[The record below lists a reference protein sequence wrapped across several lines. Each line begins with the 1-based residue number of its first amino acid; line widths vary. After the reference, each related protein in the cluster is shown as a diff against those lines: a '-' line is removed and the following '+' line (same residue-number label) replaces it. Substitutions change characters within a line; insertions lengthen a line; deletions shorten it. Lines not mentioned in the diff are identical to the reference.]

1 MKIKFLY
8 AQVIFLISILIFT
21 ACDNLKED
29 FNIKS
34 YKNPIKIAVVGDVT
48 IGREVAENVFFAVKM
63 AADEINSNGGLTIN
77 GVEREIELVFK
88 NSGGTPKIGET
99 VINELINEN
108 IDIIIGPTVS
118 AVAVD
123 MANLCIENNI
133 LMMTYSAT
141 VPELSYLNDRNLIWR
156 TCPSDAFSGIVMA
169 NYAFDSLDINNGAI
183 LYRED
188 KFGLAMKEVIAEK
201 FILSGGGILATASYP
216 TEEVELNLYDYST
229 QINHLLKSEP
239 QIIFTI
245 VFELEIGKITQDF
258 WASSLYQ
265 NYELKPKIFLTE
277 GGFPQELIAN
287 GQPNV
292 VETILGISSSITTS
306 SNYITFKNNYF
317 QKFDFEPVT
326 YAEHAYDALYSI
338 VYAILKAQ
346 SVLPDD
352 IKQNLRPVTGGT
364 DSGSESVIINVNEY
378 EKAKVFL
385 LSDIDINYEGASG
398 AINFD
403 ENGDPESKFVI
414 WGIRDGEYTE
424 ISYFEK

>member
-1 MKIKFLY
+1 MKIRFLY

-21 ACDNLKED
+21 TCDDLKED

-48 IGREVAENVFFAVKM
+48 IGREFAENVFFAVKM

-88 NSGGTPKIGET
+88 NSGGTPEIGET

-169 NYAFDSLDINNGAI
+169 DYAFDSLDINKGAI

-188 KFGLAMKEVIAEK
+188 KFGLAMKEIIAEE
-201 FILSGGGILATASYP
+201 FILSGGKILAAASYP
-216 TEEVELNLYDYST
+216 TEEIELNLYDYSN
-229 QINHLLKSEP
+229 QINHLLKFEP

-258 WASSLYQ
+258 WASPLYQ
-265 NYELKPKIFLTE
+265 NYVLKPKIFLTE

-338 VYAILKAQ
+338 VYAMLKAQ

-352 IKQNLRPVTGGT
+352 IKQNLRMVTGNTGL
-364 DSGSESVIINVNEY
+364 GSESVIINVNEY

-414 WGIRDGEYTE
+414 WGIRNGEYTE

>member
-1 MKIKFLY
+1 MKIKILY

-21 ACDNLKED
+21 TCDDLKED

-48 IGREVAENVFFAVKM
+48 IGREVAENIFFAVKM
-63 AADEINSNGGLTIN
+63 ADDEINSNGGLTIN

-88 NSGGTPKIGET
+88 NSGGTPGIGET

-169 NYAFDSLDINNGAI
+169 DYAFDSLDIDKGAI

-201 FILSGGGILATASYP
+201 FILSGGEILATASYP
-216 TEEVELNLYDYST
+216 TEEVELNLYDYSN
-229 QINHLLKSEP
+229 QINHLLKFEP

-245 VFELEIGKITQDF
+245 VFELEVGKITQDF
-258 WASSLYQ
+258 WASPLYQ
-265 NYELKPKIFLTE
+265 NYVLKPKIFLTE
-277 GGFPQELIAN
+277 GGFP
-287 GQPNV
+287 
-292 VETILGISSSITTS
+292 
-306 SNYITFKNNYF
+306 
-317 QKFDFEPVT
+317 
-326 YAEHAYDALYSI
+326 
-338 VYAILKAQ
+338 
-346 SVLPDD
+346 
-352 IKQNLRPVTGGT
+352 
-364 DSGSESVIINVNEY
+364 
-378 EKAKVFL
+378 
-385 LSDIDINYEGASG
+385 
-398 AINFD
+398 
-403 ENGDPESKFVI
+403 
-414 WGIRDGEYTE
+414 
-424 ISYFEK
+424 

>member
-77 GVEREIELVFK
+77 GLEREIELVFK

>member
-21 ACDNLKED
+21 TCDDLKED

-48 IGREVAENVFFAVKM
+48 IGREFAENVFFAVKM

-88 NSGGTPKIGET
+88 NSGGTPEIGET

-141 VPELSYLNDRNLIWR
+141 VPELSYLNDRNLVWR

-169 NYAFDSLDINNGAI
+169 DYAFDSLDINKGAI

-188 KFGLAMKEVIAEK
+188 KFGLAMKEIIAEE
-201 FILSGGGILATASYP
+201 FILAGGEILATASYP
-216 TEEVELNLYDYST
+216 TEEVELNLYDYSN
-229 QINHLLKSEP
+229 QINHLLKFEP

-258 WASSLYQ
+258 WASPLYQ
-265 NYELKPKIFLTE
+265 DYVLKPKMFLTE
-277 GGFPQELIAN
+277 GGFLQELIAN

-338 VYAILKAQ
+338 VYAMLKAQ

-352 IKQNLRPVTGGT
+352 IKQSLRMVTGNTG
-364 DSGSESVIINVNEY
+364 SGSESVIINVNEY
-378 EKAKVFL
+378 ENAKVLL
-385 LSDIDINYEGASG
+385 LSGVDINYEGASG

-424 ISYFEK
+424 ISYYEK